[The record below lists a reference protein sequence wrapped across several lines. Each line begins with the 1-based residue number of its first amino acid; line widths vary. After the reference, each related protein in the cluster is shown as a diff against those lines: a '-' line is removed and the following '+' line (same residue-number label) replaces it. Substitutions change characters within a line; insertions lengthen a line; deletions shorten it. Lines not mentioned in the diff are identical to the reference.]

1 MLIIQ
6 QISKCIIIGTIY
18 KEIDNK
24 IEKNVKLIYILVI
37 FVIYSNNISIY
48 LHLLFL
54 QIDIL
59 LLIIAIIFN

>member
-18 KEIDNK
+18 KEMDNK

-54 QIDIL
+54 
-59 LLIIAIIFN
+59 

>member
-18 KEIDNK
+18 KEMDNK

>member
-18 KEIDNK
+18 KEMDNK

-37 FVIYSNNISIY
+37 FVIYSNNILIY

>member
-1 MLIIQ
+1 M
-6 QISKCIIIGTIY
+6 
-18 KEIDNK
+18 DNK